1 MECIDKWL
9 LRNNRLCPVCKRRVI
24 PGGSD
29 SESEDGGHDS
39 SANTSTGLL
48 AADQT
53 RSNQQEYVESAP
65 NEDEDTNESSRLL
78 VTSNVTMTVASN
90 SSFSPH
96 LQNVNTNRR
105 AQADDSASLL
115 VTVGN
120 QQHPSLSEMN
130 EITSDLISLNNHM
143 TTSIGSG
150 ASTQIFLQSGGAS
163 NNGNLLNP
171 NQSIASKYGSI
182 SSINQ
187 INSNSNAKISGNP
200 YQYQNLNYQ
209 VKSNSKNSLKYVW
222 FLIVYFQFKDD
233 QETDERQEANT
244 AKNQIQQAI
253 PESDARVDDF
263 VEGTYSIND
272 DDGQYVANK
281 QETQSRIKNPTQK
294 VRDI

>member
-48 AADQT
+48 AAADQT
-53 RSNQQEYVESAP
+53 RSNQQDYIESAP

-78 VTSNVTMTVASN
+78 VTSNVTVAAASN
-90 SSFSPH
+90 SSSSPH

-105 AQADDSASLL
+105 AQTDDSASLL
-115 VTVGN
+115 VGN
-120 QQHPSLSEMN
+120 HQHPSLSEMN

-163 NNGNLLNP
+163 TNGNLLNP

-187 INSNSNAKISGNP
+187 INSNSNVKISATP

-209 VKSNSKNSLKYVW
+209 VK
-222 FLIVYFQFKDD
+222 
-233 QETDERQEANT
+233 
-244 AKNQIQQAI
+244 
-253 PESDARVDDF
+253 
-263 VEGTYSIND
+263 
-272 DDGQYVANK
+272 
-281 QETQSRIKNPTQK
+281 
-294 VRDI
+294 